1 MLGGSGGWN
10 GRSALVVDSPWMA
23 SIPTQTPQLHGGTP
37 NGIESNHRIYI
48 KHPECMT
55 GDAPKLRQDRGTGR
69 RATHRRDVRN
79 VFCTATG
86 SIGTSGTSVAAG
98 IIKQGLSSLR

>member
-1 MLGGSGGWN
+1 MDGIHTDPDA
-10 GRSALVVDSPWMA
+10 SAARRNSKRDR
-23 SIPTQTPQLHGGTP
+23 
-37 NGIESNHRIYI
+37 EYYRIDI

-55 GDAPKLRQDRGTGR
+55 GDAPKLRQDRGRGR

-79 VFCTATG
+79 VCCTATG

-98 IIKQGLSSLR
+98 IIKQGLSFLR